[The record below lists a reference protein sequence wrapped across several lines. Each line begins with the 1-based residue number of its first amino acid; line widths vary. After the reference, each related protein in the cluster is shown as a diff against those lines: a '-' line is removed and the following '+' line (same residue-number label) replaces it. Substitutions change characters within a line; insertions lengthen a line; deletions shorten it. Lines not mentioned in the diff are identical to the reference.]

1 MSESLSDRQR
11 SFLTGATLEA
21 LAEALLPSG
30 DFPEPGAQEIGLIEE
45 LERLLATFAPDA
57 RRRVEAMAIAL
68 ELSTLF
74 SRHLRPFHRLPSEAR
89 AAFLRSA
96 ERRSTLRHI
105 VAPLKML
112 CGMVYCSH
120 PHIASLLGDDGRPFK
135 PVEGPLPPPV
145 PLPVRQYPELSHNE
159 EEAADV
165 VVVGSGAGGATV
177 AAELAQNGLSV
188 IILEEGP
195 QTTREDFQARPLE
208 RVIRLYRE
216 NGLTHTLGLPPI
228 LVPMGCAVG
237 GTTVVNSGTCF
248 RTPDF
253 VLHRWRSVEG
263 VRDLAPEHM
272 APLFDEIETLL
283 NVTPVTDDIMGRNG
297 AILRRGAEALGVR
310 HGPIRRPVRGCHG
323 RGQCAFGCPLD
334 AKQDMRLTMLPRAV
348 QAGARLY
355 ARCRVERFRTQNGRV
370 RGVEAV
376 VLDSEG
382 RATPYRLTVHARA
395 VVLAAGALYT
405 PWLLLRNQLGPRRLI
420 GRNLRIHPGC
430 GVVGLFDEEIE
441 GWRGVMQSYYVDE
454 WIEEG
459 ILLEATF
466 PPPGVGYSAG
476 VLPFVGRD
484 YKARLARYRQMAAI
498 GILVSDTGSGRVI
511 VGPDGRP
518 WMRYSLHPEDAVR
531 VRKAIAAAA
540 HLLFAAGARE
550 VYPGLPGLEVIRS
563 EEEIAA
569 ILSPRWRPTDLILSA
584 YHPMGT
590 CRMGEDPQRSVTDSY
605 GAVHGVPGLWIADA
619 SLLPS
624 SPIVNPQ
631 ITIMALALR
640 VARRILETWRRP

>member
-1 MSESLSDRQR
+1 MRGQPSDGREGTR
-11 SFLTGATLEA
+11 VRTILEA

-30 DFPEPGAQEIGLIEE
+30 GSLDPGAVEIDLIDD
-45 LERLLATFAPDA
+45 LDSLIARFAPEA
-57 RRRVEAMAIAL
+57 RRRVELMALAL
-68 ELSTLF
+68 ELSPLF
-74 SRHLRPFHRLPSEAR
+74 SRHLRPFSQLPSER
-89 AAFLRSA
+89 REAFLRLA
-96 ERRSTLRHI
+96 EQRSTLRQI
-105 VAPLKML
+105 VAPLKTL
-112 CGMVYCSH
+112 CGMVYCAH
-120 PHIASLLGDDGRPFK
+120 PRIAALLGYEGRPFK
-135 PVEGPLPPPV
+135 PVEGSLPPPAA
-145 PLPVRQYPELSHNE
+145 LPVRQYPELRRNE
-159 EEAADV
+159 EEIADV
-165 VVVGSGAGGATV
+165 AIVGSGAGGATV
-177 AAELAQNGLSV
+177 AAELARAGLSV
-188 IILEEGP
+188 VVIEEGP
-195 QTTREDFQARPLE
+195 AATREDFQVRPVE
-208 RVIRLYRE
+208 RVVRFYRE

-248 RTPDF
+248 RTPEF
-253 VLHRWRSVEG
+253 VLHQWHAVEG
-263 VRDLAPEHM
+263 IRDIEPERM
-272 APLFDEIETLL
+272 APLFEEIEGLL

-297 AILRRGAEALGVR
+297 EILRRGAEALGVR

-323 RGQCAFGCPLD
+323 SGQCAFGCPLD
-334 AKQDMRLTMLPRAV
+334 AKQDMRLSMLPRAV

-355 ARCRVERFRTQNGRV
+355 ARCRVDRIRVRNGRV
-370 RGVEAV
+370 TGVEAM
-376 VLDSEG
+376 VLDPEG
-382 RATPYRLTVHARA
+382 QPTPYRLIVHAPV
-395 VVLAAGALYT
+395 VVLAAGAIYT
-405 PWLLLRNQLGPRRLI
+405 PWLLLRNRLGPRHSI

-430 GVVGLFDEEIE
+430 GVMGLFEEEIE

-454 WIEEG
+454 WLTEG

-476 VLPFVGRD
+476 VFPSAGQD

-498 GILVSDTGSGRVI
+498 GILVSDTGSGRVV

-518 WMRYSLHPEDAVR
+518 WMLYSLHPEDAAR
-531 VRKAIAAAA
+531 VRKAIALAAR
-540 HLLFAAGARE
+540 LLFAAGARE

-563 EEEIAA
+563 EKEIDA
-569 ILSPRWRPTDLILSA
+569 ILSSRWRPADLILSA

-624 SPIVNPQ
+624 SPVVNPQ

-640 VARRILETWRRP
+640 VARRILETWRRS

>member
-1 MSESLSDRQR
+1 MHERPSGRKPEIRMR
-11 SFLTGATLEA
+11 TALEA
-21 LAEALLPSG
+21 LAEALLPPG
-30 DFPEPGAQEIGLIEE
+30 DLPEPGADEIGLIDD
-45 LERLLATFAPDA
+45 LERLLAAFTPDA
-57 RRRVEAMAIAL
+57 RRRVEAMALAL
-68 ELSTLF
+68 ELSTLL
-74 SRHLRPFHRLPSEAR
+74 SRHLRPFSRLPMEAR
-89 AAFLRSA
+89 ESFLRSA
-96 ERRSTLRHI
+96 ERRSTLRHV

-120 PHIASLLGDDGRPFK
+120 PRIAAFLGDDGRPFK
-135 PVEGPLPPPV
+135 PVEGLLPPPAT
-145 PLPVRQYPELSHNE
+145 LPARQYPELSRNE
-159 EEAADV
+159 EEIADV

-188 IILEEGP
+188 IVIEEGP
-195 QTTREDFQARPLE
+195 LATREDFRVRPLE

-248 RTPDF
+248 RTPDV
-253 VLHRWRSVEG
+253 VLHQWRVVEG
-263 VRDLAPEHM
+263 VRDVEPEHM
-272 APLFDEIETLL
+272 APLFDEIEALL
-283 NVTPVTDDIMGRNG
+283 NVTPVTEDIMGRNG
-297 AILRRGAEALGVR
+297 MILRRGAEALGVR

-323 RGQCAFGCPLD
+323 SGQCAFGCPLD
-334 AKQDMRLTMLPRAV
+334 AKQDMRLTMLPRAI

-355 ARCRVERFRTQNGRV
+355 ARCRVERIRIRNGRAV
-370 RGVEAV
+370 GVEAAI
-376 VLDSEG
+376 LDPEG
-382 RATPYRLTVHARA
+382 RATPYRLTVYARA
-395 VVLAAGALYT
+395 VVLAAGAVYT
-405 PWLLLRNQLGPRRLI
+405 PWLLLRNRIGPRHLI

-454 WIEEG
+454 WLEEG

-476 VLPFVGRD
+476 VLPFIGRD

-498 GILVSDTGSGRVI
+498 GILVSDTGAGRVI
-511 VGPDGRP
+511 MGPDGRP
-518 WMRYSLHPEDAVR
+518 WMRYSLHPEDAAR
-531 VRKAIAAAA
+531 IRKAIAAAA
-540 HLLFAAGARE
+540 RLLFAAGARE

-563 EEEIAA
+563 EEEIAH
-569 ILSPRWRPTDLILSA
+569 ILSPRWRPADLILSA

-590 CRMGEDPQRSVTDSY
+590 CRMGEDPQRSVVDSY

-640 VARRILETWRRP
+640 VARRILEMWRSS

>member
-1 MSESLSDRQR
+1 MREPSLEGRKR
-11 SFLTGATLEA
+11 TPARAALKA
-21 LAEALLPSG
+21 LAEALLPPGGS
-30 DFPEPGAQEIGLIEE
+30 PEPGAADVDLMED
-45 LERLLATFAPDA
+45 LENLLAGFTPEA
-57 RRRVEAMAIAL
+57 RRRVEAMAMAL
-68 ELSTLF
+68 EFSTLF
-74 SRHLRPFHRLPSEAR
+74 STYLRPFSWLPPKAR
-89 AAFLRSA
+89 ETFLQAA
-96 ERRSTLRHI
+96 ERRLPLRHV
-105 VAPLKML
+105 VASLKML
-112 CGMVYCSH
+112 CGMVYCSN
-120 PHIASLLGDDGRPFK
+120 PRIAPLLGDEGRPFK
-135 PVEGPLPPPV
+135 PLEGPLSPPAT
-145 PLPVRQYPELSHNE
+145 LPVRQYPEMNRDE
-159 EEAADV
+159 EEIADV
-165 VVVGSGAGGATV
+165 AIVGSGTGGATV
-177 AAELAQNGLSV
+177 AAELAQAGLSV
-188 IILEEGP
+188 VIIEEGP
-195 QTTREDFQARPLE
+195 FATREEFQVRPLE

-253 VLHRWRSVEG
+253 VLHQWAAREG
-263 VRDLAPEHM
+263 VRDVEPERM
-272 APLFDEIETLL
+272 APLFEEIETVL

-297 AILRRGAEALGVR
+297 AILRRGAEALGMR

-323 RGQCAFGCPLD
+323 SGQCAFGCPLD

-355 ARCRVERFRTQNGRV
+355 ARCRVERILHQNGRV
-370 RGVEAV
+370 TGVEAV
-376 VLDSEG
+376 ILDPQG
-382 RATPYRLTVHARA
+382 RATPYRLTVRARA
-395 VVLAAGALYT
+395 VVLAAGAVFT
-405 PWLLLRNQLGPRRLI
+405 PWLLLRNRIGPRSQI
-420 GRNLRIHPGC
+420 GRHLRIHPGC
-430 GVVGLFDEEIE
+430 GVVGLFDEEII

-454 WIEEG
+454 WLEEG

-476 VLPFVGRD
+476 VLPFIGHD

-498 GILVSDTGSGRVI
+498 GILVSDQGAGRVI

-518 WMRYSLHPEDAVR
+518 WMRYSLHPEDAAR
-531 VRKAIAAAA
+531 IRKAIAAAA
-540 HLLFAAGARE
+540 RLLFAAGARE

-563 EEEIAA
+563 EVEIQH
-569 ILSPRWRPTDLILSA
+569 ILSPRWGPADLILSA

-590 CRMGEDPQRSVTDSY
+590 CRMGEDPNRSVTDSY
-605 GAVHGVPGLWIADA
+605 GAVHGVSNLWIADA

-640 VARRILETWRRP
+640 AARRILETWRET